1 MSRSLGA
8 LLLVGL
14 ILGGLGACSKP
25 LTVEQRIIA
34 TIREME
40 AKIEDAERGAFMT
53 HIAQDFE
60 GQGGLVNR
68 DRVRAMVIFQLNRY
82 KNLQAQLLPIR
93 VSEVSDTTASAAF
106 SALVTGGKGLLPE
119 SGQVF
124 NFETR
129 WRLDDN
135 EWLLYS
141 ASWDPVTLDEA
152 L

>member
-1 MSRSLGA
+1 MSRKRVA
-8 LLLVGL
+8 LLLAGL
-14 ILGGLGACSKP
+14 LLSGLGACSKP
-25 LTVEQRIIA
+25 LTVEQRVIS

-40 AKIEDAERGAFMT
+40 AKIEDGERVAFMA

-60 GQGGLVNR
+60 GQGGVVNR

-82 KNLQAQLLPIR
+82 KNLQAQLMPIM
-93 VSEVSDTTASAAF
+93 VSETSDTTASATF
-106 SALVTGGKGLLPE
+106 SAIVTGGTGLLPE
-119 SGQVF
+119 SGQLF

-129 WRLDDN
+129 WRLDDD

>member
-1 MSRSLGA
+1 MGA

-53 HIAQDFE
+53 HFAQDFE

-129 WRLDDN
+129 WRLDDD